1 MPKSVPYHPLK
12 IKSLKDPNFSAAY
25 LTEIFEEEEGDLE
38 LKIMLSAMRD
48 IFEALGE
55 PNMSADDAKLHLEK
69 LDTLLSGEG
78 SARIYALASWLK
90 VLGLKLTVAVD
101 VEETGEEA
109 SSANVAQ
116 VAEVAKV

>member
-1 MPKSVPYHPLK
+1 MPKSVPYHPFK
-12 IKSLKDPNFSAAY
+12 IKSLKDPNYSAAY

-69 LDTLLSGEG
+69 LDALLSGDG
-78 SARIYALASWLK
+78 IATIYALASWLK
-90 VLGLKLTVAVD
+90 ALGLKLTVAVD
-101 VEETGEEA
+101 AGDEEI
-109 SSANVAQ
+109 SANCAEL
-116 VAEVAKV
+116 AEVGNV